1 METKAAL
8 ADVHPHNHGH
18 DFGEKLYIH
27 KHSLLHSLPPHLKI
41 VLGLI
46 FIIFGIST
54 PNNSLEIFLGYG
66 LLVFIVLRVAQLPV
80 WTLIKRSIIEVPFLI
95 FAVLM
100 PLAGSGSYSDVLGI
114 RLYHSG
120 IEAGAAIIL
129 KGTLGVFVALILSAT
144 TKARE
149 IVDGLE
155 KLKLPALMVQIAI
168 FMLRYINVV
177 SDEMDRMKIARESR
191 GFFASGIQH
200 WKVIAQAASALFIR
214 SYERG
219 ERVHLA
225 MISRGYQGVFPLAQT
240 ESISKRDRWA
250 ILMFLTLLAIIKI
263 FEVTYL

>member
-1 METKAAL
+1 MEIKDAPSE
-8 ADVHPHNHGH
+8 VHPHNHGH

-27 KHSLLHSLPPHLKI
+27 KHSLVHALPPHFKI
-41 VLGLI
+41 LLGLI
-46 FIIFGIST
+46 FILFGIST
-54 PNNSLEIFLGYG
+54 PNKSLEIFLGYAI
-66 LLVFIVLRVAQLPV
+66 LVLVVLKFAQLPL
-80 WTLIKRSIIEVPFLI
+80 WTIIKRSVIEVPFLI
-95 FAVLM
+95 FAILM
-100 PLAGSGSYSDVLGI
+100 PLAGGGDFTEVFGI
-114 RLYHSG
+114 KLYHSG

-149 IVDGLE
+149 IIDGLE
-155 KLKLPALMVQIAI
+155 KLKLPPLMVQIAI

-225 MISRGYQGVFPLAQT
+225 MISRGYQGTFPLSQT
-240 ESISKRDRWA
+240 FKISKQEKWA
-250 ILMFLTLLAIIKI
+250 ISIFLVLLVLIKVVEVAI
-263 FEVTYL
+263 V